1 MNDASVSNEV
11 APCSDVKI
19 GFPDDGTIRLES
31 ARLCA
36 DPDGLLCRRFLG
48 RAFLVPEIDS
58 AVIDAVTAEGVT
70 RAIELQFDATQ
81 CSRDAMCWSASRWY
95 STPS

>member
-1 MNDASVSNEV
+1 LARANADSVTLAEDGHLAMNDASVSNEV

-58 AVIDAVTAEGVT
+58 AVIDA
-70 RAIELQFDATQ
+70 
-81 CSRDAMCWSASRWY
+81 
-95 STPS
+95 